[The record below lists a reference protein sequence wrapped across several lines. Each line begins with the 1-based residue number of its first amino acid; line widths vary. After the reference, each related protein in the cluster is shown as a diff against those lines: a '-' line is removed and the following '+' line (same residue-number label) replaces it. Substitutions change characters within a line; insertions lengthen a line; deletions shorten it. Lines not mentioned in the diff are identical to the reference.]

1 MDFWFGSSSVG
12 FRDEWFRK
20 DAAFDAAIRD
30 RFRTT
35 YERAAR
41 GEFDKWCSVA
51 HGALALVIVLVQ
63 VPRNLI
69 RDDARAFA
77 TDARARAV
85 ASESVARGFD
95 GELSTVQ
102 RVFMY
107 LPFEHSEVL
116 ADQERS
122 VLLFESMEDAKE
134 RDAVIEYAR
143 RHRDIIRRFGRF
155 PHRNRALGR
164 TSTPEEMAFL
174 ATPGSSF

>member
-1 MDFWFGSSSVG
+1 M
-12 FRDEWFRK
+12 
-20 DAAFDAAIRD
+20 
-30 RFRTT
+30 
-35 YERAAR
+35 
-41 GEFDKWCSVA
+41 
-51 HGALALVIVLVQ
+51 
-63 VPRNLI
+63 
-69 RDDARAFA
+69 
-77 TDARARAV
+77 
-85 ASESVARGFD
+85 
-95 GELSTVQ
+95 Q